1 MLVSSHAR
9 PVVVREDAGQQGKR
23 VGETMMYA
31 YKDQVCVPWW
41 PLACR
46 MQGRLLDMVARDMV
60 APPNMVA
67 PEGRQPRAP
76 RRKGV
81 AELHGVARLV
91 GQTLL
96 SHWSD
101 AHGAAHAVW
110 AGQRG
115 RARGAHLQH
124 LWPAHESV
132 GWTRGVQLHRPG
144 QVGACP
150 LVGVCCCLLSRQAS
164 ALPLLHTSTSSGD
177 TRMCQRPE
185 SQDARLAPSVPRAC
199 AHVQCMRD

>member
-1 MLVSSHAR
+1 VFLGGPLPVACKDACLTWSHETWHQTWSHQRADSLGRRRAR
-9 PVVVREDAGQQGKR
+9 
-23 VGETMMYA
+23 
-31 YKDQVCVPWW
+31 
-41 PLACR
+41 
-46 MQGRLLDMVARDMV
+46 
-60 APPNMVA
+60 
-67 PEGRQPRAP
+67 
-76 RRKGV
+76 GV

-164 ALPLLHTSTSSGD
+164 ALPLLHTSTRAQAVA
-177 TRMCQRPE
+177 T
-185 SQDARLAPSVPRAC
+185 RAC
-199 AHVQCMRD
+199 ASGQNRKMLVLRPRSLAPVHACSACETRRL

>member
-1 MLVSSHAR
+1 MPTRIRCVFLGGPLPVACKDACLTWSHETWHQTWSHQRADILGRRRAR
-9 PVVVREDAGQQGKR
+9 
-23 VGETMMYA
+23 
-31 YKDQVCVPWW
+31 
-41 PLACR
+41 
-46 MQGRLLDMVARDMV
+46 
-60 APPNMVA
+60 
-67 PEGRQPRAP
+67 
-76 RRKGV
+76 GV

-199 AHVQCMRD
+199 ARVQCMRD